1 MATIPKIT
9 LDEWQKAVL
18 PWLRK
23 CEFAPSKLSN
33 VTLLSYFFWD
43 DDRIETKFYTVECA
57 FLCAFRSWGAGM
69 PATIVTNRETKT
81 MRAFCAR
88 YGVKLQIDPVLKN
101 GLRGLSID
109 CIRNLHKRFTTEY
122 VVILQTDGMPVRPG
136 LEAFLGKWDYVG
148 APWPGH
154 GNWKDRFVYTRYAVG
169 NGGFCLRSNRIC
181 RAASKA
187 YERFCRHLPYSIL
200 LCDDIFYCK
209 TMPFLSR
216 EWRNSFHYPSREEAL
231 LFSVEYVP
239 IGLTL
244 EFPPLGFHSESGFRN
259 YATHFGIPFAKEAGI
274 VT

>member
-181 RAASKA
+181 RAASEA
-187 YERFCRHLPYSIL
+187 YAPFWSHVPYSPL
-200 LCDDIFYCK
+200 VSDDVFYCK

-216 EWRNSFHYPSREEAL
+216 KWRNIFRYPPREEAL
-231 LFSVEYVP
+231 RFSVENIP
-239 IGLTL
+239 CGLTL
-244 EFPPLGFHSESGFRN
+244 KTPPIGFHSETGFRN
-259 YATHFGIPFAKEAGI
+259 YSKHFGVPFVKEAGL
-274 VT
+274 